1 MNEEFSF
8 MNEKIKEKPFYK
20 KRWVQLLVG
29 TIGLAVLF
37 GTISCFVFTK
47 MYAWVENKEEQ
58 ETIQNIDIPQDSTED
73 SAGQEI
79 TGQEQTP
86 VTETIMVENE
96 VTLEDYGVLFAQ
108 FRGLAKEV
116 KKSTVTVTAL
126 NSDVDWFN
134 EAYESRGQATG
145 LIIGDNGVELLI
157 LTKYCAIEACD
168 GMHVTFVDGSVATAA
183 LKKYDVT
190 TGLAI
195 ISVNLSDIS
204 EETSGKILNAP
215 LGNSLRLEAGTP
227 TLAIGRVDGNADSMK
242 VGTLTSVSH
251 CQSVVDAEYTI
262 LTTDMARV
270 AGADGVLVNLKGEV
284 IGIIQEQHLTE
295 NIQNVLS
302 AYAISDMKSLL
313 EHLSNNQDVTYLGIK
328 GVAVTA
334 EAQSTGVPSGVY
346 VTEVV
351 MDSPAMKGGI
361 QNGDVLQAVN
371 GQSIT
376 TMTELSEVLYRLS
389 NKQNISLEGQRL
401 TKDGYKKINYQT
413 SLSVLE

>member
-20 KRWVQLLVG
+20 KRWVQLLAG
-29 TIGLAVLF
+29 TVGLAVLF
-37 GTISCFVFTK
+37 GVISCFVFTK

-73 SAGQEI
+73 SASQEI

-168 GMHVTFVDGSVATAA
+168 GMHVTFVDGSVVTAA
-183 LKKYDVT
+183 LKKYDIT

-204 EETSGKILNAP
+204 EGTSGKISNAP
-215 LGNSLRLEAGTP
+215 LGNSLRLESGTP
-227 TLAIGRVDGNADSMK
+227 ALAIGRVDGNADSMK

-351 MDSPAMKGGI
+351 MDSPAMKGGV
-361 QNGDVLQAVN
+361 QSGDVLQAVN

-376 TMTELSEVLYRLS
+376 TMTELSEVLHRLA

>member
-20 KRWVQLLVG
+20 KRWVQLLAG

-37 GTISCFVFTK
+37 GVISCLVFTK
-47 MYAWVENKEEQ
+47 MYAWMENKQEQ
-58 ETIQNIDIPQDSTED
+58 ETIQSIDIPQDSTED
-73 SAGQEI
+73 SASQEL
-79 TGQEQTP
+79 TSQEQST

-96 VTLEDYGVLFAQ
+96 VTLEDYSVLFAQ
-108 FRGLAKEV
+108 FRGLAREV

-126 NSDVDWFN
+126 NNDVDWFN
-134 EAYESRGQATG
+134 EAYESRDQATG

-157 LTKYCAIEACD
+157 LTKYCGIESCD
-168 GMHVTFVDGSVATAA
+168 GMHVTFVDGSVAAAA

-204 EETSGKILNAP
+204 EETGGKISKAV

-227 TLAIGRVDGNADSMK
+227 ALAIGRVDGNEGSMK

-251 CQSVVDAEYTI
+251 RQSVVDAEYTI
-262 LTTDMARV
+262 LTTDMTRV
-270 AGADGVLVNLKGEV
+270 SGADGVLVNLKGEV
-284 IGIIQEQHLTE
+284 IGIIQEQHLEE
-295 NIQNVLS
+295 NTQNVLS

-328 GVAVTA
+328 GGAVTP
-334 EAQSTGVPSGVY
+334 EAQSAGVPSGVY

-351 MDSPAMKGGI
+351 MESPAMKGGI
-361 QNGDVLQAVN
+361 QNGDILQAVN
-371 GQSIT
+371 GQKISS
-376 TMTELSEVLYRLS
+376 MTELSEVLHRLS
-389 NKQNISLEGQRL
+389 DKQNISLEGQRL

>member
-37 GTISCFVFTK
+37 GTIACFVFTK

-168 GMHVTFVDGSVATAA
+168 G
-183 LKKYDVT
+183 
-190 TGLAI
+190 
-195 ISVNLSDIS
+195 
-204 EETSGKILNAP
+204 
-215 LGNSLRLEAGTP
+215 R
-227 TLAIGRVDGNADSMK
+227 
-242 VGTLTSVSH
+242 
-251 CQSVVDAEYTI
+251 
-262 LTTDMARV
+262 
-270 AGADGVLVNLKGEV
+270 
-284 IGIIQEQHLTE
+284 
-295 NIQNVLS
+295 
-302 AYAISDMKSLL
+302 KSLL
-313 EHLSNNQDVTYLGIK
+313 H
-328 GVAVTA
+328 TA
-334 EAQSTGVPSGVY
+334 TP
-346 VTEVV
+346 
-351 MDSPAMKGGI
+351 
-361 QNGDVLQAVN
+361 
-371 GQSIT
+371 
-376 TMTELSEVLYRLS
+376 R
-389 NKQNISLEGQRL
+389 
-401 TKDGYKKINYQT
+401 
-413 SLSVLE
+413 